1 MGRFKRENRSQA
13 RWIMG
18 GVSKGRGSGKSRKP
32 RRAAF
37 GQTGARVCPSS
48 PRQDAVPRFR
58 WPGDAECASSTH
70 TPTMSG
76 CKLPMGLCPDM
87 CPAAERARRER
98 ERRLHRLEV
107 KPGGCGNAPR
117 ADPKRTVK
125 EYSRPAA
132 GKPRPPPSLLR
143 PPPVLLATVRYLA
156 GEVAGRGDVSCAE
169 VASFVADRLRA
180 VRLDLSLQ
188 GVDDADA
195 ATVLEAALAT
205 LLAVVA
211 RVRPEETRGAADPV
225 LLQTQVQEGFG
236 SLRRCY
242 ARGKAPHPRQAAF
255 QGLFLLYNLGSVEA
269 LQEVLQLPAALRACP
284 PLQTALAVDAA
295 FREDNH
301 ARLFRL
307 LRTLPYLQSCAVQ
320 EHIGYA
326 RRKALARLSRALS
339 TPKGQTLPLDFIE
352 HFLALDGLQEARD
365 LCQAHGLTLDKDRV
379 VFLRGQYS
387 EEGLP
392 PPGAYHILVG
402 NKLQG
407 HTLEDVVMAE
417 EGDIHR
423 PGSVA

>member
-1 MGRFKRENRSQA
+1 
-13 RWIMG
+13 
-18 GVSKGRGSGKSRKP
+18 
-32 RRAAF
+32 
-37 GQTGARVCPSS
+37 
-48 PRQDAVPRFR
+48 
-58 WPGDAECASSTH
+58 
-70 TPTMSG
+70 
-76 CKLPMGLCPDM
+76 M

-107 KPGGCGNAPR
+107 EPGGRGNAPR

-242 ARGKAPHPRQAAF
+242 ARGKGPYPRQAAF
-255 QGLFLLYNLGSVEA
+255 QGLFLLYNLGESIPE
-269 LQEVLQLPAALRACP
+269 
-284 PLQTALAVDAA
+284 
-295 FREDNH
+295 N
-301 ARLFRL
+301 
-307 LRTLPYLQSCAVQ
+307 
-320 EHIGYA
+320 
-326 RRKALARLSRALS
+326 
-339 TPKGQTLPLDFIE
+339 
-352 HFLALDGLQEARD
+352 
-365 LCQAHGLTLDKDRV
+365 
-379 VFLRGQYS
+379 
-387 EEGLP
+387 
-392 PPGAYHILVG
+392 
-402 NKLQG
+402 
-407 HTLEDVVMAE
+407 
-417 EGDIHR
+417 
-423 PGSVA
+423 

>member
-1 MGRFKRENRSQA
+1 MGRFKGENRSQA

-32 RRAAF
+32 RQAAF

-107 KPGGCGNAPR
+107 EPGGRGNAPR

-180 VRLDLSLQ
+180 CWRLRWPRCWPWWRGCGQKRRAEPRTRCCFRLRCRKASVRC
-188 GVDDADA
+188 GA
-195 ATVLEAALAT
+195 A
-205 LLAVVA
+205 
-211 RVRPEETRGAADPV
+211 TRGA
-225 LLQTQVQEGFG
+225 
-236 SLRRCY
+236 
-242 ARGKAPHPRQAAF
+242 KAPTPARLLFRASFCSTTWVLWKPCRRFYSCLLPCVPAHPFRRRWLLTLPSGKTTMPDCFACFAPYPTYRAA
-255 QGLFLLYNLGSVEA
+255 QCRNTLGM
-269 LQEVLQLPAALRACP
+269 PAA
-284 PLQTALAVDAA
+284 
-295 FREDNH
+295 
-301 ARLFRL
+301 
-307 LRTLPYLQSCAVQ
+307 
-320 EHIGYA
+320 
-326 RRKALARLSRALS
+326 
-339 TPKGQTLPLDFIE
+339 
-352 HFLALDGLQEARD
+352 
-365 LCQAHGLTLDKDRV
+365 
-379 VFLRGQYS
+379 
-387 EEGLP
+387 
-392 PPGAYHILVG
+392 
-402 NKLQG
+402 KL
-407 HTLEDVVMAE
+407 
-417 EGDIHR
+417 
-423 PGSVA
+423 

>member
-1 MGRFKRENRSQA
+1 
-13 RWIMG
+13 
-18 GVSKGRGSGKSRKP
+18 
-32 RRAAF
+32 
-37 GQTGARVCPSS
+37 
-48 PRQDAVPRFR
+48 
-58 WPGDAECASSTH
+58 
-70 TPTMSG
+70 MSG

-87 CPAAERARRER
+87 CPATERARRER

-107 KPGGCGNAPR
+107 EPGGGGNAPR
-117 ADPKRTVK
+117 ADPRRTVK

-132 GKPRPPPSLLR
+132 GKSRPPPSLLR

-156 GEVAGRGDVSCAE
+156 GEVADRADVSCAE

-188 GVDDADA
+188 GVGDADA
-195 ATVLEAALAT
+195 AAVLEAALAT

-211 RVRPEETRGAADPV
+211 RVRPEETRGAVDPV

-320 EHIGYA
+320 EHIGHA
-326 RRKALARLSRALS
+326 RRRALARLARALS
-339 TPKGQTLPLDFIE
+339 TPRGQTLPLDFIV
-352 HFLALDGLQEARD
+352 HFLALDGLQEAQH

-387 EEGLP
+387 EEGPP
-392 PPGAYHILVG
+392 PPGTCHILVG
-402 NKLQG
+402 SKLRG
-407 HTLEDVVMAE
+407 HALEEVVMAE
-417 EGDIHR
+417 EDKDIPR
-423 PGSVA
+423 PGSPA

>member
-1 MGRFKRENRSQA
+1 
-13 RWIMG
+13 MG
-18 GVSKGRGSGKSRKP
+18 GVSEGRGSGSVLVSAGLGNHGERG
-32 RRAAF
+32 RAN
-37 GQTGARVCPSS
+37 QTGPRACSLS
-48 PRQDAVPRFR
+48 PRQDAAPRVR
-58 WPGDAECASSTH
+58 CPGDAECSSATH
-70 TPTMSG
+70 IPAMSG
-76 CKLPMGLCPDM
+76 CKLPRGLCPDM
-87 CPAAERARRER
+87 CPAAERSQRER

-107 KPGGCGNAPR
+107 EPGGPGSAPR
-117 ADPKRTVK
+117 ADRRRAVK

-156 GEVAGRGDVSCAE
+156 GEVAGRADASCAE
-169 VASFVADRLRA
+169 VAGFVADRLRA

-188 GVDDADA
+188 GVGDAEA
-195 ATVLEAALAT
+195 AAVLEAALAT

-211 RVRPEETRGAADPV
+211 RLRPEEARGAADPV

-242 ARGKAPHPRQAAF
+242 ARGEAPHPRQAAF

-269 LQEVLQLPAALRACP
+269 LQAVLQLPATLRACP

-295 FREDNH
+295 FREGNH

-320 EHIGYA
+320 GHIGSA

-339 TPKGQTLPLDFIE
+339 TPKGQTLPLDFIV
-352 HFLALDGLQEARD
+352 HLLALDGLHEAQD
-365 LCQAHGLTLDKDRV
+365 LCRAHGLTLDKDRV
-379 VFLRGQYS
+379 VFLRGRYS

-392 PPGAYHILVG
+392 PPGTCHLLVG
-402 NKLQG
+402 SKLQG
-407 HTLEDVVMAE
+407 HTLEEVVMAE
-417 EGDIHR
+417 EDREICR
-423 PGSVA
+423 PGSPA

>member
-1 MGRFKRENRSQA
+1 MMGRFKRENRSQA

-18 GVSKGRGSGKSRKP
+18 GVSKGRGIGKWRKP
-32 RRAAF
+32 RRLEF

-70 TPTMSG
+70 TPAMSG

-107 KPGGCGNAPR
+107 EPGGRGNAPR
-117 ADPKRTVK
+117 ADPRRTVK

-132 GKPRPPPSLLR
+132 GKSRPPPSLLR

-255 QGLFLLYNLGSVEA
+255 QGLFLLYNLGESWSWQVGRAKLWKQVCLE
-269 LQEVLQLPAALRACP
+269 LEVLWKPCRRFYSCLPPCVPAHPFRRLWLLTLPSGKTTMPDCFACFAPYPTYRAAQCRNTLGTPAA
-284 PLQTALAVDAA
+284 
-295 FREDNH
+295 
-301 ARLFRL
+301 
-307 LRTLPYLQSCAVQ
+307 
-320 EHIGYA
+320 
-326 RRKALARLSRALS
+326 
-339 TPKGQTLPLDFIE
+339 
-352 HFLALDGLQEARD
+352 
-365 LCQAHGLTLDKDRV
+365 
-379 VFLRGQYS
+379 
-387 EEGLP
+387 
-392 PPGAYHILVG
+392 
-402 NKLQG
+402 KL
-407 HTLEDVVMAE
+407 
-417 EGDIHR
+417 
-423 PGSVA
+423 